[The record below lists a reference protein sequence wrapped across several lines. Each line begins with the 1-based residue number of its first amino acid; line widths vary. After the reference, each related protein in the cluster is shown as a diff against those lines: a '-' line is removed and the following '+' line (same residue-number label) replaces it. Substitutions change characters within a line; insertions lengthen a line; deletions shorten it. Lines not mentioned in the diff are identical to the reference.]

1 MSINVSSSV
10 GFSDDLSSSTISLH
24 SIKSGG
30 SVTHKKTK
38 RPSSA
43 GFSRLYKN
51 IPFVCIVLTLT
62 ITSVVIPVIVTVS
75 MMIIY
80 NNDSLRTTT
89 VSDVNGKS
97 NCAKTVLV
105 NNFKNIEDIFLTHDM
120 LYSTG
125 VYDISQVKEMS
136 KIALS
141 SLRAS
146 GLAFITFV
154 TPDGSV
160 VDVLLRGG
168 NTYGMFL
175 QNANKTSACL
185 YQVLDINTMTT
196 SILPDWCI
204 LGNFSEI
211 MKFSSPF
218 VDDIYSIPRPRWS
231 PIVNVSTTD
240 GVIQC
245 IAYVGSAT
253 SNISGSHVPHNVT
266 SNITGS
272 QVFHNVGWTM
282 GLISVILDDIY
293 IPDGFGFL
301 VDTSTTLFLGNT
313 PYDGDNMTHHGS
325 LTDGAVAVTSVNLTS
340 VQKAVKFIINE
351 FGSWENVPEVTQ
363 SKWVTD
369 DTIISTSKI
378 TRSGLSWVFV
388 AVSKPRLQIVQW
400 SLIGTV
406 LSIML
411 VFVGIAVIFSMWI
424 TTPIKNMS
432 RNMKEIVALDFG
444 HHIDMD
450 HHWRLFNCLKNRI
463 HPFSDEIDVENAI
476 PVNKPRSNILEIREF
491 QKCYDQLSSG
501 TMAMT
506 KFVPKQI
513 VLQLMKHSSNGN
525 VPLMMKSKH
534 LAILFTDIRGFTTL
548 SEILDE
554 NQIVKVMKLWFE
566 GFGQVITNNS
576 GTIDKF
582 IGDCIMALYGAP
594 IDADKPAHEACCSA
608 LMFKE
613 VMETVRHNAIKIIS
627 SSHGMVS
634 SSRSSLEGSSKTK
647 SILRPSSHEKS
658 SASSKVTIVEPFENS
673 IMQKAIKIIDDL
685 DYRVGIHEG
694 LIKVGFTGYSDRVN
708 YTVCGNDVNTASRL
722 EQLGKDYK
730 LCPLTSGV
738 IKQSTCDEFLFEFI
752 DVVTLRGHENTK
764 TRVYHLICPRKDAKQ
779 SDCRRVEAFENIHR
793 LVKNGDSAGALI
805 ELASASTKPNGC
817 LCDDC
822 YVSALRTLKSHI
834 EDGVLNT
841 DSYENLDWF

>member
-1 MSINVSSSV
+1 MSINVGSSI
-10 GFSDDLSSSTISLH
+10 GFSDDDKSSTISLH
-24 SIKSGG
+24 SIRSSEPKP
-30 SVTHKKTK
+30 K

-62 ITSVVIPVIVTVS
+62 IISIIVPVIVSVS

-97 NCAKTVLV
+97 NCAKTVLM

-125 VYDISQVKEMS
+125 VYDISQVKDMS
-136 KIALS
+136 KIVLS

-160 VDVLLRGG
+160 VDVLLRGW

-175 QNANKTSACL
+175 QNSDKNITCL
-185 YQVLDINTMTT
+185 YQVIDVNTMDT
-196 SILPDWCI
+196 SASPDFCM
-204 LGNFSEI
+204 LGNFSKI

-218 VDDIYSIPRPRWS
+218 VDDIFSIPQPRWS
-231 PIVNVSTTD
+231 PIVNISTTD

-245 IAYVGSAT
+245 IAYVGSTTPNITRSHLIGNTT
-253 SNISGSHVPHNVT
+253 SNISGSP
-266 SNITGS
+266 
-272 QVFHNVGWTM
+272 VFHNAGWTV

-301 VDTSTTLFLGNT
+301 VDVSTTLFLGNT
-313 PYDGDNMTHHGS
+313 PYDGDNTTHHGS
-325 LTDGAVAVTSVNLTS
+325 LTDGAVVVTSVNLTS
-340 VQKAVKFIINE
+340 VQTAVKFIINE

-363 SKWVTD
+363 SKWIPNGVV
-369 DTIISTSKI
+369 ISTSKI

-388 AVSKPRLQIVQW
+388 AVSKPHLQIVRW
-400 SLIGTV
+400 SLIGTI
-406 LSIML
+406 LCIML
-411 VFVGIAVIFSMWI
+411 VFVGIAIIFSMWI
-424 TTPIKNMS
+424 TTPIKQMS
-432 RNMKEIVALDFG
+432 RDMKEIVSLDFG
-444 HHIDMD
+444 HHIDTD
-450 HHWRLFNCLKNRI
+450 HQWRLFRCLRNKI
-463 HPFSDEIDVENAI
+463 YPFSDEIDVENAK

-491 QKCYDQLSSG
+491 QKCYEQLSSG

-534 LAILFTDIRGFTTL
+534 LAILFTDIKGFTTL

-566 GFGQVITNNS
+566 GFGQVIANNS

-582 IGDCIMALYGAP
+582 IGDCIMVLYGAP
-594 IDADKPAHEACCSA
+594 IDADKPAHEACRSA

-613 VMETVRHNAIKIIS
+613 VMETVRHKAVKIIS
-627 SSHGMVS
+627 SSHGAVS

-658 SASSKVTIVEPFENS
+658 SVSSKVTIVEPFENS
-673 IMQKAIKIIDDL
+673 MMAKAIKIIDDL

-694 LIKVGFTGYSDRVN
+694 IIKVGFTGYTDRVN

-764 TRVYHLICPRKDAKQ
+764 TSVYHLICPRKDAKQ

-793 LVKNGDSAGALI
+793 LVKDGDSARALI
-805 ELASASTKPNGC
+805 EIESASTKPDGC

-822 YVSALRTLKSHI
+822 YVSALHVLRTHI
-834 EDGVLNT
+834 ENGTLNT